1 MPDRICIARRP
12 IQEHRMIDIK
22 TFPYMCFVRFDLVN
36 KEFDRE
42 FNIHFDDHIQELANK
57 PGYSTAW
64 RTRELRG
71 SYNEGVMEQ
80 EYQQIYAISDPG
92 LFKSFPQNP
101 PPPVMEKE
109 PWRRDIGNWG
119 RVFYRVLSL
128 TEKDG
133 RAGRCWAR
141 CENNVRGTAADENRF
156 VSGNAQHIKQVLAL
170 PGIHRVWQLQH
181 APHAAQ
187 IGPDPAGKYL
197 NLYEAD
203 APENLFDPSLGE
215 DRLPLKTGQDFAGR
229 HFARLLLKA
238 EPQH

>member
-1 MPDRICIARRP
+1 MV
-12 IQEHRMIDIK
+12 DIK
-22 TFPYMCFVRFDLVN
+22 AFPYLGFVRFDLVN
-36 KEFDRE
+36 KEFDRQ
-42 FNIHFDDHIQELANK
+42 FNLHFDDHIQELANK

-71 SYNEGVMEQ
+71 GDNEGVMEQ
-80 EYQQIYAISDPG
+80 EYQQIYAINDPG
-92 LFKSFPQNP
+92 VFKSFPQNP

-128 TEKDG
+128 IQKDP
-133 RAGRCWAR
+133 RVGRCWAR
-141 CENNVRGTAADENRF
+141 CEYHFRGTAAEESQF
-156 VSGNAQHIKQVLAL
+156 QSANAAHLMRVLQL
-170 PGIHRVWQLQH
+170 PGIHRAWQLQH
-181 APHAAQ
+181 APHPAQ
-187 IGPDPAGKYL
+187 IGPDPVGKYM

-215 DRLPLKTGQDFAGR
+215 ERLPLKAGQEFAGR

>member
-1 MPDRICIARRP
+1 MV
-12 IQEHRMIDIK
+12 DIK
-22 TFPYMCFVRFDLVN
+22 AFPYLCFVRFDLVH
-36 KEFDRE
+36 KEFDRQ
-42 FNIHFDDHIQELANK
+42 FNVHFDDHIQELADR

-71 SYNEGVMEQ
+71 GPFHDSEGVMEQ

-92 LFKSFPQNP
+92 LFKSFPQDP

-128 TEKDG
+128 IEKDA

-141 CENNVRGTAADENRF
+141 CEYNFRDQVGKSA
-156 VSGNAQHIKQVLAL
+156 SGETQFQSESAQHLKHVLEL
-170 PGIHRVWQLQH
+170 PGIHRAWQLQH

-187 IGPDPAGKYL
+187 IGPDPVGNYM

-215 DRLPLKTGQDFAGR
+215 DRLPLKAGQEFAGR

-238 EPQH
+238 EPQR

>member
-1 MPDRICIARRP
+1 VV
-12 IQEHRMIDIK
+12 DIK
-22 TFPYMCFVRFDLVN
+22 AFPYLCFVRFDLAS

-42 FNIHFDDHIQELANK
+42 FNIHYDAHIQELADK

-64 RTRELRG
+64 RTQELRG
-71 SYNEGVMEQ
+71 GANEGVMEQ
-80 EYQQIYAISDPG
+80 EYQQIYSINDPA

-101 PPPVMEKE
+101 PPPVTENE
-109 PWRRDIGNWG
+109 HWRRDIGNWG

-128 TEKDG
+128 VEKDD

-141 CENNVRGTAADENRF
+141 CEFNAAAENKF
-156 VSGNAQHIKQVLAL
+156 QSAVAQHLKHVMEL
-170 PGIHRVWQLQH
+170 PGIHRAWQLQH
-181 APHAAQ
+181 APHRAQ
-187 IGPDPAGKYL
+187 IGPDPAGNYM

-215 DRLPLKTGQDFAGR
+215 DRRPLQAGQEFAGR

-238 EPQH
+238 EPRR

>member
-1 MPDRICIARRP
+1 VV
-12 IQEHRMIDIK
+12 DIK
-22 TFPYMCFVRFDLVN
+22 AYPYLCFVRFDLTN
-36 KEFDRE
+36 KEFDVK
-42 FNIHFDDHIQELANK
+42 FNIHFDDHIQELADR

-64 RTRELRG
+64 RTQELRG
-71 SYNEGVMEQ
+71 ADNEGVMEQ
-80 EYQQIYAISDPG
+80 EYQQIYAIEDPA

-128 TEKDG
+128 VERDS

-141 CENNVRGTAADENRF
+141 CEYKLRGTEAEQTRG
-156 VSGNAQHIKQVLAL
+156 VSASAQHLKHVLEGL

-187 IGPDPAGKYL
+187 IGPDPVGNYMH
-197 NLYEAD
+197 LYEVD

-215 DRLPLKTGQDFAGR
+215 NRLPLEAGQEFAGR

-238 EPQH
+238 EPRD